1 MLVSRSLR
9 GTSPRTNRRNSDMYR
24 LTRSAYLIVVTLP
37 LGSIALEAQVAGGV
51 TAGAFTW
58 EDGRREQALGTVFQ
72 VAPARWLLLGAV
84 PTLLRVQSSPAADP
98 RFGVGDLPVY
108 AALVHAGRGAT
119 RPTLALT
126 ASASLP
132 TGDSDRGLGRGVS
145 VVSSELAAGIDPA
158 PGLTLRAGGARL
170 LRVAGESPQGLA
182 TSTIFGDV
190 VVGSGAQTSISLGA
204 FGELRG
210 DAPAVYEP
218 ARGMSA
224 AIAHTL
230 RSGPTVVL
238 GAGRSLAGV
247 GPTWSFSLGIGTAF
261 AGVAPVGATAPVS
274 RATGGLPRGGRSL
287 TPPLCAIAA
296 C

>member
-1 MLVSRSLR
+1 MH
-9 GTSPRTNRRNSDMYR
+9 R
-24 LTRSAYLIVVTLP
+24 LTRSAHLIAVTLS
-37 LGSIALEAQVAGGV
+37 LGSIALEAQVTGGV

-58 EDGRREQALGTVFQ
+58 EDGRREQAIGTVFQ
-72 VAPARWLLLGAV
+72 AAPARWLLLGAV
-84 PTLLRVQSSPAADP
+84 PTVLRAQSSPAADP
-98 RFGVGDLPVY
+98 RFGVGDLPLY
-108 AALVHAGRGAT
+108 IALVHAGRGAS

-132 TGDSDRGLGRGVS
+132 TGDRDRGLGRGVS

-170 LRVAGESPQGLA
+170 LRVGGEPPQGLA
-182 TSTIFGDV
+182 TSTIFGDI
-190 VVGSGAQTSISLGA
+190 VVGSGSQTSMSLGA

-210 DAPAVYEP
+210 DAAAAYDP
-218 ARGMSA
+218 ARGVSA
-224 AIAHTL
+224 SIAHTL